1 LAEISNALHNA
12 WDLPEGLDP
21 GLEIIA
27 YWDPKDF
34 AFPFGSHVAFVEV
47 DQDTG
52 EVDVVRYIAVDDFGK
67 VCNPGIVD
75 GQTHGNIYAGVSQ
88 ALMEHIIHDENGVV
102 TNSVGLNYG
111 SVRPSRLPL
120 FDVGRTE
127 TTTPNTPHGGKG
139 AGDVAINGV
148 PPAVV
153 RAVCNAIGVKH
164 IDTPLTPEKVWRAI
178 QSK

>member
-1 LAEISNALHNA
+1 
-12 WDLPEGLDP
+12 
-21 GLEIIA
+21 
-27 YWDPKDF
+27 
-34 AFPFGSHVAFVEV
+34 
-47 DQDTG
+47 
-52 EVDVVRYIAVDDFGK
+52 
-67 VCNPGIVD
+67 
-75 GQTHGNIYAGVSQ
+75 
-88 ALMEHIIHDENGVV
+88 V
-102 TNSVGLNYG
+102 TNSVVLKYG
-111 SVRPSRLPL
+111 SFRQSLLPI
-120 FDVGRTE
+120 FDVGRTQ